1 MNLLPSDKPGRS
13 WRIKSSTL
21 GQIGHEHWQYYHIL
35 HKHFSMMDNVVVLI
49 QPLPDVMNCHQ
60 DSVLKRISGCLSTLT
75 PSWKRLKLHDDEK
88 ACWNFLLL
96 TIHYDPVEA
105 YVSLWVCYWVLV
117 MGTHDHGLQYW
128 DFRPSQ
134 VVSRFYSRQLLV
146 CKHEIAWVSIPKMC
160 QTMGFWW
167 FLGFQTFFEN
177 SMDFPAMFQ
186 IACSRVPMGAQQ
198 FFSLR
203 RRRLLPPCLT
213 PWIRVGGVSESLKI
227 VGYADCSRVNKS
239 ISQLYGILI

>member
-13 WRIKSSTL
+13 WRINPRCLHGWVPHLDKLDMNTDSIT
-21 GQIGHEHWQYYHIL
+21 IYCHIL

-75 PSWKRLKLHDDEK
+75 PSWKRWNYMMMRRLKLLVAHDTLWS
-88 ACWNFLLL
+88 CW
-96 TIHYDPVEA
+96 
-105 YVSLWVCYWVLV
+105 SLCLWGCAIECLWWD
-117 MGTHDHGLQYW
+117 TWSSWYW

-146 CKHEIAWVSIPKMC
+146 CKHEIAWDSMSINPKMC
-160 QTMGFWW
+160 QTMAFWMGFWASKR
-167 FLGFQTFFEN
+167 FLRTQWIFLPCFNFFLPEVFLPLGW
-177 SMDFPAMFQ
+177 SMMN
-186 IACSRVPMGAQQ
+186 
-198 FFSLR
+198 
-203 RRRLLPPCLT
+203 
-213 PWIRVGGVSESLKI
+213 
-227 VGYADCSRVNKS
+227 GYSDCSRVNKS